1 MNEGGSLPACPR
13 MGMMANFPN
22 TTSIS
27 GDYLTNCFS
36 RFFER
41 FLFQVHIMASL
52 QDQLLKAGLI
62 DSKKAKQVNKEK
74 RKETNVARRSA
85 EPVIDEVKQSAE
97 QARQEKVERD
107 RELNRQREAELQ
119 QKAISAQIKQLIE
132 NHRQPK
138 GSDKKSEDSKDVEY
152 NFTDGKL
159 IKKMRVSPLVQEQIV
174 RGVLAVVK
182 LGESYELIPR
192 IVADKIIQRD
202 EKAVIVANTKNQ
214 TQSDDDDPYKDYVIP
229 DDLMW

>member
-1 MNEGGSLPACPR
+1 MPENGYDGQLSKYDQHLWWLFNQLFFA
-13 MGMMANFPN
+13 
-22 TTSIS
+22 
-27 GDYLTNCFS
+27 L
-36 RFFER
+36 FER
-41 FLFQVHIMASL
+41 FLFLVHIMASL

-97 QARQEKVERD
+97 QARHEKVERD